1 VLLLDEP
8 TSALDVSVQAEI
20 LNLLKRLHRERGLTM
35 ILVSHNLAVVGFLC
49 SRVAIMRNGE
59 IVEELDV
66 ERVRAQQV
74 DNDYSRS
81 LLLATG
87 GYQRKAAEA
96 LGIDTAL

>member
-1 VLLLDEP
+1 
-8 TSALDVSVQAEI
+8 
-20 LNLLKRLHRERGLTM
+20 M

-59 IVEELDV
+59 IVEELDI

-74 DNDYSRS
+74 ESEYSRS

-87 GYQRKAAEA
+87 GYRRKAVEA
-96 LGIDTAL
+96 MGVDTSL